1 MSWDGA
7 YRTPGMPPP
16 WDIGR
21 PQPEIVRLADA
32 GSFAGSIVDIGCGTG
47 ENTLLLAERG
57 LDAWGVD
64 VAPTA
69 LGLARGKARLRGLV
83 ATFVEGD
90 ALGLDMLGRTFDG
103 AIDVGCFHTFDDR
116 DRVRYVASVAS
127 VIASGGLLHLLCFSD
142 AQPGT
147 LGPRRISE
155 AEIRAAFSTGWS
167 IEEIRPTAFAARD
180 ETFGPDGARAWLAA
194 IRRR

>member
-7 YRTPGMPPP
+7 YRSPGMPPP

-21 PQPEIVRLADA
+21 PQPEIVRLVEA
-32 GSFAGSIVDIGCGTG
+32 GGIHGSVIDIGCGTG

-57 LDAWGVD
+57 YDAWGID

-69 LGLARGKARLRGLV
+69 LEQARAKASERALT
-83 ATFVEGD
+83 ATFLEADVLD
-90 ALGLDMLGRTFDG
+90 LAALDRVFDS

-116 DRVRYVASVAS
+116 ERQRYVASVAAI
-127 VIASGGLLHLLCFSD
+127 VPSGGLLHLLCFSD

-147 LGPRRISE
+147 VGPRRVSE
-155 AEIRAAFSTGWS
+155 TEIRTTFVGEWQVERVQPA
-167 IEEIRPTAFAARD
+167 IFAAR
-180 ETFGPDGARAWLAA
+180 EQVFGADGAAAWLAN